1 MTRER
6 LIPLLFVAAFV
17 LDYLYPIIAPGTVTG
32 AWLIPALMGLGALS
46 GAIRGKREGKNNA
59 AAERYKAE
67 RQNAVDRY
75 EASLSKAKR
84 GERLRF
90 GNALARSRGFVVP
103 EFDAA
108 ASEGVNLGLPAIP
121 EYKSGGFLETAG
133 DVAGGVA
140 GGMTT
145 EARLNT
151 ERGSLP
157 EGAGEE
163 AGPPTSMIE
172 GGPLPSAVPT
182 ASSVSDY
189 AATTPYTPFDANAPS
204 GQRDP
209 YASLLSGT
217 RYFSTL
223 QPRR

>member
-6 LIPLLFVAAFV
+6 LIPLLFAAALA
-17 LDYLYPIIAPGTVTG
+17 LDYLFPVVAPGTVTG

-103 EFDAA
+103 EFDAS
-108 ASEGVNLGLPAIP
+108 ASEGVNLDLPAIP
-121 EYKSGGFLETAG
+121 EYKSGGFLETVG

-140 GGMTT
+140 GGLET
-145 EARLNT
+145 EARLNN
-151 ERGSLP
+151 ERGSSP
-157 EGAGEE
+157 EGASE
-163 AGPPTSMIE
+163 AESASEAE
-172 GGPLPSAVPT
+172 GASEAES
-182 ASSVSDY
+182 ASSTSPSGSSSY
-189 AATTPYTPFDANAPS
+189 IPFNADAPS
-204 GQRDP
+204 GQADP
-209 YASLLSGT
+209 YAALLGRT
-217 RYFSTL
+217 PYFSTL

>member
-6 LIPLLFVAAFV
+6 LIPLLFAAALA
-17 LDYLYPIIAPGTVTG
+17 LDYLFPVVAPGTVTG

-108 ASEGVNLGLPAIP
+108 ASEGVNLDLPAVP

-140 GGMTT
+140 GGLTT

-157 EGAGEE
+157 EDASGFDDTSSA
-163 AGPPTSMIE
+163 AGPS
-172 GGPLPSAVPT
+172 G
-182 ASSVSDY
+182 SSSY
-189 AATTPYTPFDANAPS
+189 IPFNADAPS
-204 GQRDP
+204 GQADP